1 MNSKLLKEP
10 VSSETDNPIKMEN
23 KESKP
28 VVLIVDDNPKNLQ
41 VLGNLLTRNN
51 CSVIAARGGQQALDY
66 INKHHPEVILL
77 DVMMPGMS
85 GFEVCNQ
92 LKANETTRNIP
103 VLFITA
109 LNEAKDK
116 IKAFKAGGVDYIT
129 KPFVSEE
136 VLARV
141 NVHLQ
146 NSRLLS
152 SLKIS
157 NSELQDLNE
166 LKNRFLGIAAH
177 DIRSPLAG
185 AMGIVQLLLI
195 EELGSINANQ
205 RDVLELVKSSGNQ
218 ILNLISDLLDV
229 SVIESGNLKLNL
241 SETSLTAMIRDK
253 VRLHQFAVKQKNIQI
268 TTQLTEVPNVR
279 LDPDRFGQVVDNLLS
294 NAAKFSPDNSHIRVK
309 METEQD
315 SIKISVVDSGPGIS
329 EQDQEQL
336 FGLYRKLTAKPTAGE
351 KSSGLGLA
359 ISKKIMDAH
368 RGDITVSS
376 SPGEGATFTIVLP
389 LVHKT

>member
-1 MNSKLLKEP
+1 
-10 VSSETDNPIKMEN
+10 MEDPEN
-23 KESKP
+23 KP

-41 VLGNLLTRNN
+41 VLGNLLTQNN
-51 CSVIAARGGQQALDY
+51 CRVIAAQSGQQALDY
-66 INKHHPEVILL
+66 LNSQLPEIILL
-77 DVMMPGMS
+77 DVMMPGMN
-85 GFEVCNQ
+85 GFEVCDRLKNQ
-92 LKANETTRNIP
+92 ETTKGIP

-109 LNEAKDK
+109 LDGVKDK
-116 IKAFKAGGVDYIT
+116 IRAFKAGGVDYIT

-146 NSRLLS
+146 NGRLLS

-157 NSELQDLNE
+157 NDYQKDLNE

-195 EELGSINANQ
+195 EELGKINSDQ
-205 RDVLELVKSSGNQ
+205 REVLELVKSSGNQ

-229 SVIESGNLKLNL
+229 SVIESGNLKLNF
-241 SETSLTAMIRDK
+241 SETSLTTMIRDK
-253 VRLHQFAVKQKNIQI
+253 VRLHQFAVKQKNIRI
-268 TTQLTEVPNVR
+268 TTELSDAPNVTI
-279 LDPDRFGQVVDNLLS
+279 DPERFGQVLDNLLS
-294 NAAKFSPDNSHIRVK
+294 NAAKFSPENSHILVK
-309 METEQD
+309 LEMDDNNILT
-315 SIKISVVDSGPGIS
+315 SVVDSGPGIS
-329 EQDQEQL
+329 DEDREQL
-336 FGLYRKLTAKPTAGE
+336 FGLYRRLTAKPTAGE

-368 RGDITVSS
+368 QGDIIVTSP
-376 SPGEGATFTIVLP
+376 PGEGATFTIVLP
-389 LVHKT
+389 LSRKA

>member
-1 MNSKLLKEP
+1 
-10 VSSETDNPIKMEN
+10 MEDPEN
-23 KESKP
+23 KP

-41 VLGNLLTRNN
+41 VLGNLLTQNN
-51 CSVIAARGGQQALDY
+51 CRVIAAQSGQQALDY
-66 INKHHPEVILL
+66 LNSQLPEIILL
-77 DVMMPGMS
+77 DVMMPGMN
-85 GFEVCNQ
+85 GFEVCDRLKNQ
-92 LKANETTRNIP
+92 ETTKGIP

-109 LNEAKDK
+109 LDGVKDK
-116 IKAFKAGGVDYIT
+116 IRAFKAGGVDYIT

-146 NSRLLS
+146 NGRLLS

-157 NSELQDLNE
+157 NDYQKDLNE

-195 EELGSINANQ
+195 EELGKINADQ
-205 RDVLELVKSSGNQ
+205 REVLELVKSSGSQ

-229 SVIESGNLKLNL
+229 SVIESGNLKLNF
-241 SETSLTAMIRDK
+241 SETSLTTMIRDK
-253 VRLHQFAVKQKNIQI
+253 VRLHQFAVKQKNIRI
-268 TTQLTEVPNVR
+268 TTQLSDAPNVTI
-279 LDPDRFGQVVDNLLS
+279 DPERFGQVLDNLLS
-294 NAAKFSPDNSHIRVK
+294 NAAKFSPENSHILVK
-309 METEQD
+309 METDENN
-315 SIKISVVDSGPGIS
+315 ILISVVDSGPGIS
-329 EQDQEQL
+329 DEDREQL
-336 FGLYRKLTAKPTAGE
+336 FGLYRRLTAKPTAGE

-368 RGDITVSS
+368 QGDIIVTSP
-376 SPGEGATFTIVLP
+376 PGEGATFTIALP
-389 LVHKT
+389 LARKV